1 MYVYAAYR
9 TFVHKHDDS
18 LKPSRLDACIVSL
31 YGRYTRHRNML
42 PEQTQY
48 SNQSVSQVLNIM
60 RGMRTTQGAHVGMG
74 DIAVHGL

>member
-1 MYVYAAYR
+1 
-9 TFVHKHDDS
+9 
-18 LKPSRLDACIVSL
+18 
-31 YGRYTRHRNML
+31 ML